1 MAKPTDNTLHVFKAG
16 KHVGDDG
23 KTYEFSEAAVREM
36 AETYDPALLDA
47 PLVVGHPQTNDP
59 AYGWARSALADGAD
73 LYVEPHQV
81 DPAFAEMVNKQRFK
95 NISLSVYLP
104 DSPGNPV
111 PGKHYIR
118 HIGFLGAAAP
128 GVKGLR
134 PASFAEGDGA
144 IEFAAPLAGV
154 SYSLTA
160 LFRSLR
166 DYLISREGLEQADRV
181 IPDWQ
186 ILSLD
191 EQLTYEPAPASAAFA
206 EPTQPNP
213 EIVMSQQQ
221 PQAPANF
228 AEQQQKIEQATAEL
242 AKREQALQAR
252 EAQARRDDAVS
263 FAEALVQEG
272 KLLPRQQAPVVE
284 LLLTMPSG
292 TVLNFAEGDAAVA
305 KPAADVLREL
315 LASLPRQVNFSEKSG
330 AENAPASVDFAAPSG
345 VIVDAKRL
353 ELHQKA
359 TAYQR
364 EHQGV
369 DYAAAVAAVGGA

>member
-1 MAKPTDNTLHVFKAG
+1 MAKPTDNKLHVFRAG

-36 AETYDPALLDA
+36 AETYNPALLDA

-59 AYGWARSALADGAD
+59 AYGWTRNAVADGAD

-81 DPAFAEMVNKQRFK
+81 DPAFAEMVNKKHFK

-118 HIGFLGAAAP
+118 HVGFLGAAAP

-134 PASFAEGDGA
+134 PASFAENDGA
-144 IEFAAPLAGV
+144 VEFAAPLAGV
-154 SYSLTA
+154 SYSLTS
-160 LFRSLR
+160 LFRGLR
-166 DYLISREGLEQADRV
+166 DYLISSTDLETADRV

-186 ILSLD
+186 IRSLD
-191 EQLTYEPAPASAAFA
+191 EQLTRDHGDMQPAFA
-206 EPTQPNP
+206 ESIQLKP
-213 EIVMSQQQ
+213 EIDMSEQNKG
-221 PQAPANF
+221 AANF
-228 AEQQQKIEQATAEL
+228 AEQQQKIDQATADL
-242 AKREQALQAR
+242 AKRESALQER
-252 EAQARRDDAVS
+252 ESKVRRDDAVS
-263 FAEALVQEG
+263 FAEGLVKEG

-284 LLLTMPSG
+284 LLLTMPAN
-292 TVLNFAEGDAAVA
+292 TAVNFAEGDGTVE

-315 LASLPRQVNFSEKSG
+315 LTSLPKQVNFSEKSG
-330 AENAPASVDFAAPSG
+330 AETAPASVEFAAPSG
-345 VIVDAKRL
+345 VIVDAGRL
-353 ELHQKA
+353 ELHKKA

-364 EHQGV
+364 EHQGM
-369 DYAAAVAAVGGA
+369 DYATAVAAVGGT